1 MLKVGV
7 TGGIGSG
14 KTTVC
19 KVFEVLNIPV
29 YYSDQKAKEL
39 MVSNTALKE
48 QLITTFGN
56 NTFDTNGILNSAYL
70 SSIVFNDEQKL
81 KKLNSLVHPFV
92 LEDFSSWC
100 IENSKEKYVILES
113 AIIFESGIES
123 MLDHVVIVDAPLEIR
138 FKRITDRD
146 NVSLEEVEHRMSTQ
160 LTAEIK
166 NNLSKMIIFNDG
178 KKSLIDQIL
187 SLHKVFSDQ

>member
-1 MLKVGV
+1 MLKIGI

-29 YYSDQKAKEL
+29 YYSDQRAKEL
-39 MVSNTALKE
+39 MVSNSALMEPLK
-48 QLITTFGN
+48 TTFGN
-56 NTFDTNGILNSAYL
+56 NTFDTNGILNTAYL
-70 SSIVFNDEQKL
+70 SSIVFSDEQKL

-92 LEDFSSWC
+92 LEDFLLWC
-100 IENSKEKYVILES
+100 NECSKEKYVILES

-123 MLDHVVIVDAPLEIR
+123 MLDHVIIVDAPLEIR
-138 FKRITDRD
+138 LKRITERD

-160 LTAEIK
+160 LTTEVK